1 MLEINILYL
10 IISYIVCT
18 HLKYIFVY
26 PNDYHYCYYNTY
38 YFYTLVSIN
47 KKPNNATFQR
57 TTILYK
63 TLQHYGFLL

>member
-38 YFYTLVSIN
+38 YFYILVSIN
-47 KKPNNATFQR
+47 KKTKQRNLSENNY
-57 TTILYK
+57 II
-63 TLQHYGFLL
+63 